1 MNKKLTKILSC
12 LILFAL
18 LLGGV
23 KMDTNAAGG
32 LSISASAR
40 EVSVGGTFTV
50 TVKAAGNYFVSKI
63 SLKVTGGDVVSNLG
77 AKSLDK
83 GESTSATIKLT
94 GDNCVVSVIGEGANY
109 DTMTEE
115 AASASVSV
123 KKKVVVVDT
132 RSKDNNLSSITVSE
146 GVLSPEFNSST
157 TEYSVS
163 VGGTTEKITL
173 SASAKDAKAKVS
185 GTGEQTVVPGNNR
198 FVIICTAE
206 NGKTKEYIVNVY
218 VDETPIVFATYGEQS
233 LGVVRNQTE
242 IQIPATFEPATVT
255 LDEQEVPAYHSNQL
269 NTTLVYLQNEA
280 GDKNFYI
287 YEEEK
292 GITSIFRPLTL
303 VGRNVIVYD
312 LTEEEKVR
320 ENMVYSEVEIDG
332 VQLYG
337 WTYENPE
344 FENYIHIKVMNEA
357 GKKVVYQYEKSENS
371 LQLYRKY
378 VPLEPEEKVMS
389 FSIGTITFEGA
400 QLYILGGLAGLCV
413 ILIVVIVILACT
425 KKKTETKSEKKTMP
439 AKMTMPEKKTMPARK
454 RRYMNKLEKRQKKEQ
469 QKLQKED

>member
-1 MNKKLTKILSC
+1 MNKKLTKILSF
-12 LILFAL
+12 LIVFAL
-18 LLGGV
+18 LFSGV
-23 KMDTNAAGG
+23 KMDTQAAGG
-32 LSISASAR
+32 LSISASAK
-40 EVSVGGTFTV
+40 EVSAGGTFTV
-50 TVKAAGNYFVSKI
+50 TVKAAGNYFVSKL
-63 SLKVTGGDVVSNLG
+63 SLKVTGGDIVSNLG
-77 AKSLDK
+77 ARSLDK
-83 GESTSATIKLT
+83 GETTSAKIKLT
-94 GDNCVVSVIGEGANY
+94 GDNCVVSVTGEGANY

-146 GVLSPEFNSST
+146 GTLSPEFNAST

-185 GTGEQTVVPGNNR
+185 GTGEHAVVPGNNR
-198 FVIICTAE
+198 FAIVCTAE

-218 VDETPIVFATYGEQS
+218 VDETPVVFTTYGEQS

-242 IQIPATFEPATVT
+242 LEIPATFEPMSVT

-320 ENMVYSEVEIDG
+320 ENMVYSEVTVDG
-332 VQLYG
+332 VTLYG
-337 WTYENPE
+337 WTYENPD

-357 GKKVVYQYEKSENS
+357 GEKVVYQYEKSENS

-378 VPLEPEEKVMS
+378 VPLEPEEKVQT
-389 FSIGTITFEGA
+389 FSLGTITFAGE
-400 QLYILGGLAGLCV
+400 QLYVIGGLAGLCM
-413 ILIVVIVILACT
+413 ILLIVIVILACT
-425 KKKTETKSEKKTMP
+425 KKKTETKSEKKIV
-439 AKMTMPEKKTMPARK
+439 PEKKTMPARK
-454 RRYMNKLEKRQKKEQ
+454 RKYMKKLEKKQKKEQ
-469 QKLQKED
+469 QKQQQED

>member
-1 MNKKLTKILSC
+1 MNKKITKILSF

-18 LLGGV
+18 LFGGF
-23 KMDTNAAGG
+23 KMHTHAAGG
-32 LSISASAR
+32 LSISASAK
-40 EVSVGGTFTV
+40 EVSAGGTFTV

-63 SLKVTGGDVVSNLG
+63 SLNVSGGEVVSGLG

-83 GESTSATIKLT
+83 GESASAKIKLT
-94 GDNCVVSVIGEGANY
+94 GDNCVVSVSGEGANY

-115 AASASVSV
+115 RASASVSV

-146 GVLSPEFNSST
+146 GTLSPEFNAST
-157 TEYSVS
+157 TEYNVS
-163 VGGTTEKITL
+163 VGGTTERITL
-173 SASAKDAKAKVS
+173 NASAKDAKAKVS
-185 GTGEQTVVPGNNR
+185 GTGEQIVVPGNNR
-198 FVIICTAE
+198 FVIVCTAE
-206 NGKTKEYIVNVY
+206 NGKQKEYVVNIY
-218 VDETPIVFATYGEQS
+218 VDETPVVFTTYGEQK

-242 IQIPATFEPATVT
+242 IQLPATFEQTTVT

-269 NTTLVYLQNEA
+269 NTTLIYLQNEA

-292 GITSIFRPLTL
+292 GITSLFKPLTL
-303 VGRNVIVYD
+303 LGRNVIVYD

-320 ENMVYSEVEIDG
+320 ENMVYSEVTIDG

-357 GKKVVYQYEKSENS
+357 GEKVVYQYEKSENS

-378 VPLEPEEKVMS
+378 VPLEPEEKVMT

-425 KKKTETKSEKKTMP
+425 KKKTETKSEKQTMP
-439 AKMTMPEKKTMPARK
+439 KKKTMPARK
-454 RRYMNKLEKRQKKEQ
+454 RRYMKKLEKQQKKEQ
-469 QKLQKED
+469 KKQQED